1 LHPRGACHGPHP
13 KEVVMFSVF
22 RVARLPAALAVA
34 AAISACT
41 VFEGRQDVA
50 GYTNDSV
57 ITNTIRA
64 KYVEDPVVNFGDVA
78 VTTMNGNVR
87 LSGRVDSASES
98 ARAGQIARSVDGVR
112 SVDNEILVRRR

>member
-1 LHPRGACHGPHP
+1 
-13 KEVVMFSVF
+13 MFSVL
-22 RVARLPAALAVA
+22 RMAHLPAALAVA

>member
-1 LHPRGACHGPHP
+1 
-13 KEVVMFSVF
+13 MFSVL
-22 RVARLPAALAVA
+22 RMARLPAVLAVA
-34 AAISACT
+34 AAISACA

-87 LSGRVDSASES
+87 LSGRVDSGSEA

-112 SVDNEILVRRR
+112 RVDNEIVVRRR

>member
-1 LHPRGACHGPHP
+1 
-13 KEVVMFSVF
+13 MFSVF

-34 AAISACT
+34 AAISACS
-41 VFEGRQDVA
+41 VVEGRQDVA

-87 LSGRVDSASES
+87 LSGRVDSGSEVG
-98 ARAGQIARSVDGVR
+98 RAVQIARSVDGVR
-112 SVDNEILVRRR
+112 SVENDILVRRR